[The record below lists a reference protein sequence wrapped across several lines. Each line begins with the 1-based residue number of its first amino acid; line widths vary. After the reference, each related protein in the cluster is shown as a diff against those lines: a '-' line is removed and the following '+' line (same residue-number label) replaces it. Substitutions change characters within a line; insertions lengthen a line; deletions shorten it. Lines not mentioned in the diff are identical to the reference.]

1 VVGNSGTLTGAGLGA
16 IIDDHDAVFRFH
28 HAPLHRFETDV
39 GVKTSFQVNEAQTA
53 QTALYP
59 SSGVHVHHTSQPMYI
74 TTPARPCFDRLPHRL
89 SSLLTLTHSTQVLDQ
104 YWLDTLMA
112 NEAAPLEAKW
122 WAEDA
127 TLLLWSPF
135 SQEAFTQ
142 LRQLYP
148 TSSIAL
154 LSRNLLH
161 VATSAAATMR
171 ARLQTALGTPL
182 PTHGP
187 WQSSMWCA
195 SPSRHS
201 SRRSWAEYPLV
212 RWGGEL
218 NGLG

>member
-1 VVGNSGTLTGAGLGA
+1 
-16 IIDDHDAVFRFH
+16 
-28 HAPLHRFETDV
+28 
-39 GVKTSFQVNEAQTA
+39 
-53 QTALYP
+53 
-59 SSGVHVHHTSQPMYI
+59 
-74 TTPARPCFDRLPHRL
+74 
-89 SSLLTLTHSTQVLDQ
+89 VLDQ

-112 NEAAPLEAKW
+112 NEAGPLEAKW

-171 ARLQTALGTPL
+171 ARLQTAFGTPF
-182 PTHGP
+182 PTHAP

-195 SPSRHS
+195 SRHNTG
-201 SRRSWAEYPLV
+201 SRRGWAEYPLV
-212 RWGGEL
+212 RRGSRL
-218 NGLG
+218 NDLR